1 MPNMMEKGTFESLV
15 VVFDVKQ
22 AFSNFRV
29 CGKKRNTLFGQ
40 CDVTKIPSLLSNE
53 TITGPL

>member
-22 AFSNFRV
+22 AFSNNRV
-29 CGKKRNTLFGQ
+29 CGKNVIHCLVSAMLQRY
-40 CDVTKIPSLLSNE
+40 LLC
-53 TITGPL
+53 